1 MNKPQGQKPSPPGDD
16 PDDDGEPWRHPPIA
30 PRDAGIADSFG
41 KAVSDVV
48 TGPLEG
54 DADKAVKPLPKPVRK
69 AQPGR

>member
-1 MNKPQGQKPSPPGDD
+1 MNKPRGQKPSPPGDD
-16 PDDDGEPWRHPPIA
+16 PNDDGEPWRHAPIA
-30 PRDAGIADSFG
+30 PRDAGIAESFG